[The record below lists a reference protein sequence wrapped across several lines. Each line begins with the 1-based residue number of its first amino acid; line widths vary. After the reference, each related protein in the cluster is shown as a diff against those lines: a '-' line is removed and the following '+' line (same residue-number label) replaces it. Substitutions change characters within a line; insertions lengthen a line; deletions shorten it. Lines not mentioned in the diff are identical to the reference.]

1 MNKIINGDSL
11 KVLKKLED
19 ESVDLIC
26 TDPPYGYSFMG
37 KDWDKVVPSV
47 EIWKECLRV
56 LKPGG
61 FCFVMSAPR
70 IDVQSRMATK
80 LEDAGFQTNFSP
92 IYWTYATGFPK
103 ASNVGKAVDKRAG
116 RIGVSVEK
124 LKLRLIELFN
134 ESGKTRTKVDKECGF
149 RASNYLTLE
158 KDGKRPDPWINILPS
173 EKKWERIKEVLGL
186 DGHQQDELN
195 SFFKEAQREVVE
207 TKTKARAKNQKFA
220 MPTLGEEVDY
230 VDIDYT
236 TPSSDKAKALDG
248 SYVGYQ
254 PKPAVEVILVCMK
267 PIEEKSYIDQAMKN
281 GKGVTWL
288 DDCRIPYEK
297 DCRLLKGGSYSG
309 NRTGSNAESFYQ
321 TGNEKIEYD
330 ESAIPDGRFA
340 ANLIVQDDVLD
351 NGKVTKSTGGRT
363 EKKKGWG
370 KFGGGTKE
378 VTKEQPGFGDVGEF
392 SRYFNLDAWWKSRIK
407 HLPES
412 VQKTFPFMIVPKA
425 SKSEKNEA
433 INNNHP
439 TVKPIELMSYLITLG
454 SRENDVVVDP
464 FVGSGTT
471 CIAAKLLNRQYI
483 GIEKE
488 EDYAIIAKA
497 RIKNVESKE
506 NNKASQFFEL

>member
-70 IDVQSRMATK
+70 IDVQSRMGTK

-103 ASNVGKAVDKRAG
+103 ATNVGKMVDKKLGKKRKVVG
-116 RIGVSVEK
+116 KYKHPRSIEKGVEDKNWGEK
-124 LKLRLIELFN
+124 
-134 ESGKTRTKVDKECGF
+134 SM
-149 RASNYLTLE
+149 SNTLE
-158 KDGKRPDPWINILPS
+158 GYITQGDDKRTL
-173 EKKWERIKEVLGL
+173 EERLQITEPFS
-186 DGHQQDELN
+186 DE
-195 SFFKEAQREVVE
+195 
-207 TKTKARAKNQKFA
+207 AKQ
-220 MPTLGEEVDY
+220 
-230 VDIDYT
+230 
-236 TPSSDKAKALDG
+236 LDG

-267 PIEEKSYIDQAMKN
+267 PIEEKSYIEQAMKN
-281 GKGVTWL
+281 GKGITWL
-288 DDCRIPYEK
+288 DDCRIPYKNENDQSESQNK
-297 DCRLLKGGSYSG
+297 QSDDRGGFHGENTGVYSSG
-309 NRTGSNAESFYQ
+309 EQIGYN
-321 TGNEKIEYD
+321 K
-330 ESAIPDGRFA
+330 PDGRFA
-340 ANLIVQDDVLD
+340 ANLIVQDDVLND
-351 NGKVTKSTGGRT
+351 GVKRSKGKHTDSGSASGGIWQESTGKPAGRT
-363 EKKKGWG
+363 Y
-370 KFGGGTKE
+370 
-378 VTKEQPGFGDVGEF
+378 GDEGSF
-392 SRYFNLDAWWKSRIK
+392 SRFYDLDSWWKSQIHK
-407 HLPES
+407 LPES
-412 VQKTFPFMIVPKA
+412 VQKTFPFMIVAKA
-425 SKSEKNEA
+425 SKAEKNKGLEHLPKKKSSSMPGRRNA
-433 INNNHP
+433 EDMSNSKIDHDVTGRFVTEKQNIHP

-471 CIAAKLLNRQYI
+471 CIAAKMLDRKYI

-488 EDYAIIAKA
+488 KDYAIIAKTRLEDA
-497 RIKNVESKE
+497 ESPNQPSEKNKSKD
-506 NNKASQFFEL
+506 FFAF